1 MQPNTCTFLADFSQ
15 QRSVET
21 PLKSAPRSF
30 FSQQM
35 MKSSLRC
42 FGLNCAFVAALL
54 CFLHIGVAQAQI
66 LQHFH
71 VTAGAASATAGSQL
85 LFTDADQFLAES
97 GYVAYMPKIT
107 NSLLPTIG
115 YYHGGPTFT
124 SAANDGSAESP
135 AAAGAR
141 IGLKIVAVDGPTG
154 GHWSFWE
161 TAGNEEYGTV
171 ITFSYASGTTNGTNV
186 IILSENK
193 GQPGVDP
200 YGHIHGRAF
209 TADVPGL
216 YTVWT
221 QLVDVSRNGPGG
233 GPLHTPS
240 QLYRY
245 YFQAGTS
252 IDGIAQTNGSTVV
265 TFGTQLSNLARR
277 YSYYLEA
284 RSALDADSPWTTVAG
299 PVTGNNRLQ
308 TLSESITEPQR
319 FYRLR
324 VTSP

>member
-1 MQPNTCTFLADFSQ
+1 
-15 QRSVET
+15 
-21 PLKSAPRSF
+21 
-30 FSQQM
+30 M
-35 MKSSLRC
+35 MKSILRY
-42 FGLNCAFVAALL
+42 FSNHCAVVAVLL
-54 CFLHIGVAQAQI
+54 CLLHVGAARAQT

-71 VTAGAASATAGSQL
+71 VTAGAASTTAGSL
-85 LFTDADQFLAES
+85 LLLTDADQFLAAS
-97 GYVAYMPKIT
+97 GYVAYMPEIT
-107 NSLLPTIG
+107 NSLRPTIG
-115 YYHGGPTFT
+115 YYQGGPTFT
-124 SAANDGSAESP
+124 SAANDGSDESP

-141 IGLKIVAVDGPTG
+141 IGLKIVAVAGPAG

-161 TAGNEEYGTV
+161 TAGNEEYGTA
-171 ITFSYASGTTNGTNV
+171 ITFSYAAGTTNGTNV
-186 IILSENK
+186 IILSENN
-193 GQPGVDP
+193 GESGANP

-209 TADVPGL
+209 TVDVPGL

-245 YFQAGTS
+245 YFQAGTTIS
-252 IDGIAQTNGSTVV
+252 GITQTNGSTVV
-265 TFGTQLSNLARR
+265 TFGTQLSNAARR
-277 YSYYLEA
+277 YSYFLEA
-284 RSALDADSPWTTVAG
+284 QDALDAEAPWTTVAG

-308 TLSESITEPQR
+308 TLSEPTTEPQR

>member
-15 QRSVET
+15 KRSVET
-21 PLKSAPRSF
+21 PFEPAPRSF
-30 FSQQM
+30 LSSPK
-35 MKSSLRC
+35 MKSSLRH
-42 FGLNCAFVAALL
+42 FGFHCAVVAVLL
-54 CFLHIGVAQAQI
+54 CFLRVDVARAQI

-71 VTAGAASATAGSQL
+71 VTAGAFSATAGSRL

-115 YYHGGPTFT
+115 YYQGGPTFT

-141 IGLKIVAVDGPTG
+141 IGLKIVAVDGPPG
-154 GHWSFWE
+154 GRWSFWE
-161 TAGNEEYGTV
+161 TSGDEEYGTA

-186 IILSENK
+186 IILSENN
-193 GQPGVDP
+193 GQPGADP

-221 QLVDVSRNGPGG
+221 QLVDLSRNGPVG
-233 GPLHTPS
+233 GPLHAPS
-240 QLYRY
+240 QLYRF
-245 YFQAGTS
+245 YFQAGTTIS
-252 IDGIAQTNGSTVV
+252 RVAQTNGSTVV
-265 TFGTQLSNLARR
+265 TFGTQLSNAARR
-277 YSYYLEA
+277 YSYFLEA
-284 RSALDADSPWTTVAG
+284 QSALDADSPWTTVAG

-308 TLSESITEPQR
+308 TLSEPITEPLR
-319 FYRLR
+319 LYRLR

>member
-1 MQPNTCTFLADFSQ
+1 
-15 QRSVET
+15 
-21 PLKSAPRSF
+21 
-30 FSQQM
+30 M
-35 MKSSLRC
+35 MKSSRRH
-42 FGLNCAFVAALL
+42 FVLSGAIVALLL
-54 CFLHIGVAQAQI
+54 CFLRVDVARAQV

-71 VTAGAASATAGSQL
+71 VTAGAVSATAGSQL
-85 LFTDADQFLAES
+85 RFTDADSFLAES
-97 GYVAYMPKIT
+97 RYVAYMPKIT
-107 NSLLPTIG
+107 NSLLPAVG
-115 YYHGGPTFT
+115 YYQGGPTFT
-124 SAANDGSAESP
+124 AAANDGSAESP

-141 IGLKIVAVDGPTG
+141 IGLKIIAVAGPSG

-161 TAGNEEYGTV
+161 TAGNEEYGSS
-171 ITFSYASGTTNGTNV
+171 ITFSYASGTTNGTNI
-186 IILSENK
+186 IILSENN
-193 GQPGVDP
+193 GQAGADP

-233 GPLHTPS
+233 GPLHAPS

-245 YFQAGTS
+245 YFQAGTTIS
-252 IDGIAQTNGSTVV
+252 GVVQTNGSTVV
-265 TFGTQLSNLARR
+265 TFGTQLSNVARR

-284 RSALDADSPWTTVAG
+284 HSALDVDLPWTTVAG
-299 PVTGNNRLQ
+299 PVLGDNRLQ
-308 TLSESITEPQR
+308 TLSEPITEPQR